1 MVRSV
6 LVGTAIF
13 TGAILCAAP
22 IASAEPPIVVAPLSP
37 LGPLP
42 SCGGYVNVDGN
53 CVPSPDHTQS
63 NLPDGDGTYSHSQ
76 HKQGSGSWHGGTGR
90 SK

>member
-1 MVRSV
+1 MVRSL
-6 LVGTAIF
+6 LVAI
-13 TGAILCAAP
+13 AISMGGVICAAP
-22 IASAEPPIVVAPLSP
+22 FASAESPFVVTPLSP
-37 LGPLP
+37 LGPLK

-53 CVPSPDHTQS
+53 CVPSPDHTRS

>member
-1 MVRSV
+1 MIRSV
-6 LVGTAIF
+6 LIGTAIF
-13 TGAILCAAP
+13 IGAAIGAP
-22 IASAEPPIVVAPLSP
+22 IADAQPVLVAPLSP
-37 LGPLP
+37 QAPLP
-42 SCGGYVNVDGN
+42 SCGGYTNIDGQ
-53 CVPSPDHTQS
+53 CVPSPDHARS

>member
-6 LVGTAIF
+6 LASTAILM
-13 TGAILCAAP
+13 GAGIGAAP
-22 IASAEPPIVVAPLSP
+22 ISSAEPHLVVAPLSP
-37 LGPLP
+37 KAPLP
-42 SCGGYVNVDGN
+42 TCGGYINVDGN
-53 CVPSPDHTQS
+53 CVPSPDHTRS

>member
-1 MVRSV
+1 MIRSV
-6 LVGTAIF
+6 LVGA
-13 TGAILCAAP
+13 GILMAAAFGSAPAADAAP
-22 IASAEPPIVVAPLSP
+22 PSAGAPLSP
-37 LGPLP
+37 GAPLP
-42 SCGGYVNVDGN
+42 SCGGYTNVDGN
-53 CVPSPDHTQS
+53 CVPSPDHTRS

>member
-6 LVGTAIF
+6 LVGAAMFISAAI
-13 TGAILCAAP
+13 GSAP
-22 IASAEPPIVVAPLSP
+22 IASAQPPFVVAPLSP
-37 LGPLP
+37 HAPLP
-42 SCGGYVNVDGN
+42 LCGGYTNVDGN
-53 CVPSPDHTQS
+53 CVPSPDHTRS

>member
-13 TGAILCAAP
+13 MGAAIGAAP
-22 IASAEPPIVVAPLSP
+22 IASAQPPLVVAPLAP
-37 LGPLP
+37 KAPLP
-42 SCGGYVNVDGN
+42 SCGGYTNVDGQ
-53 CVPSPDHTQS
+53 CVPSPDHTRS

-90 SK
+90 SR